1 MTGFSGPGPYGG
13 GPPGRPGPGYGPY
26 VGGPQQSGAP
36 GQFRS
41 PGPYGPPRQPSPP
54 RQPGPGQQPYPGA
67 PAPYGA
73 AQPFGPAQQVPYGS
87 GPGQYPPGPPPK
99 RARGALWLG
108 LGIGAGLIV
117 LVVTLVLVFVGD
129 DGSSPSQ
136 QTAAPNSTAPNSTA
150 QNSTAQ
156 DSAAQKDDASYQEAF
171 VQEFVVNSTTFS
183 PGNMTRY
190 QQAVDAY
197 CDDSPDKANAERGLT
212 ALEQR
217 QVSSQTL
224 GTPSVEVKSEE
235 ATSDRIPVEYSV
247 NVTTNSKSGTLTGTV
262 YVRPGAGR
270 CVIEVVE
277 DESGSGPTQTF

>member
-1 MTGFSGPGPYGG
+1 MPY
-13 GPPGRPGPGYGPY
+13 
-26 VGGPQQSGAP
+26 
-36 GQFRS
+36 
-41 PGPYGPPRQPSPP
+41 
-54 RQPGPGQQPYPGA
+54 
-67 PAPYGA
+67 
-73 AQPFGPAQQVPYGS
+73 

-99 RARGALWLG
+99 RGRGGLWLG

-117 LVVTLVLVFVGD
+117 MAVTLVLVFVGD
-129 DGSSPSQ
+129 DSSPAR
-136 QTAAPNSTAPNSTA
+136 QTAARD
-150 QNSTAQ
+150 STAQ
-156 DSAAQKDDASYQEAF
+156 DSTAQGSSAQDSADRKDDASYQEAF

-197 CDDSPDKANAERGLT
+197 CDDSPDKANAERGIT
-212 ALEQR
+212 ALEQG
-217 QVSSQTL
+217 QVSSQAV
-224 GTPSVEVKSEE
+224 GTPSVEAKSEE

-262 YVRPGAGR
+262 YVRPGADR